1 MKIIYRDTNCCSCN
15 KKIKK
20 TLTNSTEFKPQICL
34 RCFIYENKWFRF
46 CILVIMLISLVNFVF
61 GFFEA
66 SKQIQNIQLIINIIV
81 FSLCILYLL
90 FDLIIS
96 IISRKK
102 SLNKFK

>member
-1 MKIIYRDTNCCSCN
+1 MKIIYRNTNCCSCN

-20 TLTNSTEFKPQICL
+20 KLTNSTEFNPQICI

-46 CILVIMLISLVNFVF
+46 CIFVIMLISLVNFVF
-61 GFFEA
+61 GFFEI

-96 IISRKK
+96 IMSKKK